1 MSFDY
6 LLYDIIGA
14 TAALPGLLWFRT
26 KRIYASEKAKEKIR
40 GGALVI
46 SNHVGFFDPIYLMFA
61 IHYRRHHFI
70 ATKELFD
77 GKVKRFLFTKAF
89 HCIEIDRDNF
99 NMATFRKIVDV
110 LKQGKIVS
118 MFPEG
123 HICKEQEN
131 AAFKSGMVL
140 MALQSGCSI
149 VPVYI
154 KKREHFWQRQVAV
167 IGEPVMVKSE
177 IGIKVQQI
185 SEKTQYLFKIEK
197 ELENLVK

>member
-1 MSFDY
+1 
-6 LLYDIIGA
+6 
-14 TAALPGLLWFRT
+14 
-26 KRIYASEKAKEKIR
+26 
-40 GGALVI
+40 
-46 SNHVGFFDPIYLMFA
+46 MFA

-167 IGEPVMVKSE
+167 IGEPVTVKSE
-177 IGIKVQQI
+177 SGIKVQQI